1 MIWIGLLALGVI
13 VWATCIERFWFA
25 IKRSELAILPVGS
38 KDIVVLHISD
48 IHMAPWQRY
57 KQRWI
62 RKLKDEVNP
71 DLVINTGDNLGHR
84 NGIKPVLDSLSP
96 LTGVPGVFVNGSND
110 LYAPAKRNPF
120 QYLLH
125 PSDRHREEDAAL
137 KLDTD
142 ALNSGFKSFGWL
154 DINNAALPLTVNGTT
169 IAFMG
174 TNDPHEGLDKASKA
188 KAEIGRFPKTNFV
201 IGVTH
206 APYLRILESFSDS
219 DIVFAGHTHGGQVC
233 WPFLGRALVTN
244 CDLPTKYAR
253 GLHQVPLSAKKLWV
267 NVCAGL
273 GNSIYAPVRLA
284 CRPEVRVITL
294 KARASSQTQTLQ
306 HLEQYTVHP
315 SYRNEPPSQLQNT

>member
-1 MIWIGLLALGVI
+1 MLWLGLLALAVI

-25 IKRSELAILPVGS
+25 IKTSQLAILPIGS

-48 IHMAPWQRY
+48 IHMAPWQKY

-62 RKLKDEVNP
+62 SKLNTKVNP

-84 NGIKPVLDSLSP
+84 NGIKPVLESLNT

-142 ALNSGFKSFGWL
+142 ALNAGFKSFGWL
-154 DINNAALPLTVNGTT
+154 DLNNAAETLTLNGTT
-169 IAFMG
+169 ISFTG
-174 TNDPHEGLDKASKA
+174 TNDPHEGLDDAEKALTAISQLPKA
-188 KAEIGRFPKTNFV
+188 QLV

-206 APYLRILESFSDS
+206 APYLRILESFSNS
-219 DIVFAGHTHGGQVC
+219 DVVFAGHTHGGQVC

-244 CDLPTKYAR
+244 CDLPAKYAR

-294 KARASSQTQTLQ
+294 RAKS
-306 HLEQYTVHP
+306 
-315 SYRNEPPSQLQNT
+315 